1 MVKRPAAAGRALDP
15 APVELGRSSRR
26 GRGRGIL
33 DHRQKGRS
41 AGSGDRVLR
50 GVVMRR
56 SFSGDRAVDAQHE
69 RLIIREGLTGLFAAR
84 KAGAVVPADLLLP
97 ALQGQ
102 DE

>member
-1 MVKRPAAAGRALDP
+1 
-15 APVELGRSSRR
+15 
-26 GRGRGIL
+26 
-33 DHRQKGRS
+33 
-41 AGSGDRVLR
+41 
-50 GVVMRR
+50 MRR